1 MSPGRGAVVEGPD
14 PLGASAQRPWVKL
27 SDSGHPFDGEEG
39 VYAAVTRTRR
49 AIAVELQRTDFDEG
63 GLRPGPSFVS
73 PWVLVSFKH
82 DDMHREVGSSPTP
95 SSTKSRR
102 NRPGTSA

>member
-1 MSPGRGAVVEGPD
+1 MVEGPD

-39 VYAAVTRTRR
+39 VYAAVTSTRR

-82 DDMHREVGSSPTP
+82 DDVHREVGVLTD
-95 SSTKSRR
+95 TIVDEVAEKSAWYLGV
-102 NRPGTSA
+102 NR